1 MTRLPACA
9 SMPGLLKEENKL
21 KVFTFDASR
30 CNGCYNCQIAC
41 KDEHVSNDWT
51 PIAKPQPETGQFWL
65 KLTEKVRGQ
74 VPRVKVAYVS
84 ILCNHCDNAPCMAA
98 CKVEGGIYKREDGMV
113 IIDPIKCTGCKN
125 CVDAC
130 PYDAIYF
137 NDDLNIAQKCTGC
150 AHLLD
155 SGWKEPR
162 CVDACPTEALK
173 FMEESQAKDFIK
185 KAEYTKPERAAKD
198 KPRVFYQNL
207 PKRFVAGTVYDP
219 VEKEVVIGAAVT
231 LTEAGGSK
239 KAYTAKTDDYG
250 DFEFEKLPVG
260 KFNLTI
266 EKGKKS
272 KNIKVNTDED
282 VSLGDIPL
290 A

>member
-1 MTRLPACA
+1 M
-9 SMPGLLKEENKL
+9 
-21 KVFTFDASR
+21 KVFVHDVSI

-41 KDEHVSNDWT
+41 KDEHVANDWT
-51 PIAKPQPETGQFWL
+51 PYAKPEPEIGKFWL
-65 KLTEKVRGQ
+65 KLTETVRGQ
-74 VPRVKVAYVS
+74 VPRVKVAYVP
-84 ILCNHCDNAPCMAA
+84 ILCNHCENAPCMEA
-98 CKVEGGIYKREDGMV
+98 CKVEGAIYRRPDGLV
-113 IIDPIKCTGCKN
+113 IIDPVKCTGCKN

-130 PYDAIYF
+130 PYGVIYF

-162 CVDACPTEALK
+162 CVDACPTLALK
-173 FMEESQAKDFIK
+173 FMEKSEAKEYIQ
-185 KAEYTKPERAAKD
+185 KAEYLKPERVKQD
-198 KPRVFYQNL
+198 KPKVYYLNL

-219 VEKEVVIGAAVT
+219 TEKEVVIGANVT
-231 LTEAGGSK
+231 LTDTASK
-239 KAYTAKTDDYG
+239 QSYTAKTDSYG
-250 DFEFEKLPVG
+250 DFEFEKLPVS

-272 KNIKVNTDED
+272 KTLKVSTEQDI
-282 VSLGDIPL
+282 SLGDIPL

>member
-1 MTRLPACA
+1 M
-9 SMPGLLKEENKL
+9 
-21 KVFTFDASR
+21 KVFIHDGSI
-30 CNGCYNCQIAC
+30 CNGCHNCQIAC
-41 KDEHVSNDWT
+41 KDEHVANDWT

-74 VPRVKVAYVS
+74 VPRVKVAYTPIV
-84 ILCNHCDNAPCMAA
+84 CAHCDNAPCLES
-98 CKVEGGIYKREDGMV
+98 CKVEDAMYRRKDGLV
-113 IIDPIKCTGCKN
+113 IIDPVKCTGCKN

-130 PYDAIYF
+130 PSDSIYF

-162 CVDACPTEALK
+162 CVDACPTLALK
-173 FMEESQAKDFIK
+173 FMEESEAKEYIK
-185 KAEYTKPERAAKD
+185 KAEFLPSQANL
-198 KPRVFYQNL
+198 KPRAYYLNL
-207 PKRFVAGTVYDP
+207 PKRFIAGTIYDP
-219 VEKEVVIGAAVT
+219 IEKEVIIGATVT
-231 LTEAGGSK
+231 LCEVGNSK
-239 KAYTAKTDDYG
+239 KTWTAKTDNFG

-260 KFNLTI
+260 NFNLKI
-266 EKGKKS
+266 SSGKKTRD
-272 KNIKVNTDED
+272 IKVATEED

>member
-1 MTRLPACA
+1 V
-9 SMPGLLKEENKL
+9 
-21 KVFTFDASR
+21 KVFTFDSSI

-41 KDEHVSNDWT
+41 KDEHVANDWT
-51 PIAKPQPETGQFWL
+51 PYAKPQPETGQFWL

-74 VPRVKVAYVS
+74 VPRVKVAYTAL
-84 ILCNHCDNAPCMAA
+84 LCNHCDNAPCMAA
-98 CKVEGGIYKREDGMV
+98 CKPQAIYKRKDGLV
-113 IIDPIKCTGCKN
+113 IIDPVKCTGCKN

-130 PYDAIYF
+130 PYGAIYF
-137 NDDLNIAQKCTGC
+137 SQDLNLAQKCTGC

-162 CVDACPTEALK
+162 CVDACPTLAIK
-173 FMEESQAKDFIK
+173 FMEEAEAKEFIK
-185 KAEYTKPERAAKD
+185 NSEVVKPERQAED
-198 KPRVFYQNL
+198 KPRVYYKNL
-207 PKRFVAGTVYDP
+207 PKRFIAGTVYDP
-219 VEKEVVIGAAVT
+219 VEKEVIIGAAVT
-231 LTEAGGSK
+231 LVEAGSK
-239 KAYTAKTDDYG
+239 KSYTAKTDSYG

-260 KFNLTI
+260 KFVLTI

-272 KNIKVNTDED
+272 KEIKINTQED